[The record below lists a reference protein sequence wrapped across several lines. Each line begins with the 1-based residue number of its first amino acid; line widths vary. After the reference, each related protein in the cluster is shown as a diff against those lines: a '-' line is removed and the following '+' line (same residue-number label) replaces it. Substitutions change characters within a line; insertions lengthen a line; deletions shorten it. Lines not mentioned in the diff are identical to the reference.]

1 MVLGLVLFNIFINDL
16 DEGIESTLSK
26 FADNT
31 KLGGVADTPE
41 GCAAI
46 HQDLDRLEICAERKM
61 MRFNKSMFRVLHLG
75 RNNCMHQYRL
85 GDDLLERSSEEKD
98 LRVLVNNRLAM
109 SQQCA
114 LVAMFTELRI

>member
-1 MVLGLVLFNIFINDL
+1 MVLGPVLFSIFISDL

-46 HQDLDRLEICAERKM
+46 HQDLDKLANWTERILKC
-61 MRFNKSMFRVLHLG
+61 FNKG
-75 RNNCMHQYRL
+75 
-85 GDDLLERSSEEKD
+85 K
-98 LRVLVNNRLAM
+98 
-109 SQQCA
+109 
-114 LVAMFTELRI
+114 

>member
-1 MVLGLVLFNIFINDL
+1 
-16 DEGIESTLSK
+16 
-26 FADNT
+26 
-31 KLGGVADTPE
+31 
-41 GCAAI
+41 
-46 HQDLDRLEICAERKM
+46 
-61 MRFNKSMFRVLHLG
+61 MRFNKSKCRVLHLG